1 MVKVGNRLDNP
12 PQVKTAGQRLVKRV
26 WDYRE
31 MYLLLLPAFVAVL
44 VFSYIPM
51 YGVVM
56 AFQNVKLG
64 VPIMENE
71 WVGLHHIKKFFE
83 SLWFETTMSNT
94 MVLAI
99 AQNLIYPPFE
109 LALALML
116 HNCNNKYIKKWT
128 QSLTYIPHLLSTVV
142 VISILRV
149 FIAKSSGLI
158 NNMFAAFG
166 MERIDFLSLPE
177 AAIPLYIIIGLW
189 QNCGYS
195 AVVYIGALASV
206 DEQMVEAARIDGASK
221 WRIVWNI
228 QLPSIMPTVITM
240 LILSFGSLFGASTE
254 RMLLLQT
261 DLNIRGSEIIG
272 TYLYKQGIAG
282 ARYGFS
288 TAIGLFQNLLN
299 ICMMFL
305 VNWLGDKFAGMS
317 II

>member
-12 PQVKTAGQRLVKRV
+12 PKVKTAGQRLVKRV

-31 MYLLLLPAFVAVL
+31 MYLLLIPAFVAVL
-44 VFSYIPM
+44 IFSYYPM
-51 YGVVM
+51 YGVIM
-56 AFQNVKLG
+56 AFQNVKIG
-64 VPIMENE
+64 IPIIQNE

-83 SLWFETTMSNT
+83 SLWFDTTMTNT
-94 MVLAI
+94 VILAI
-99 AQNLIYPPFE
+99 AQNIIYPPFA
-109 LALALML
+109 LGLALML
-116 HNCNNKYIKKWT
+116 HNSNNKYIKKWT

-149 FIAKSSGLI
+149 FIARSSGLI
-158 NNMFAAFG
+158 NNLFEVMG

-177 AAIPLYIIIGLW
+177 MAIPLYLIVGLW
-189 QNCGYS
+189 QNTGYS

-221 WRIVWNI
+221 WRIIWNI
-228 QLPSIMPTVITM
+228 QLPTIMPTVITM

-305 VNWLGDKFAGMS
+305 VNWLGDKFAGTS

>member
-12 PQVKTAGQRLVKRV
+12 PKVKTAGQRLVKRV

-31 MYLLLLPAFVAVL
+31 MYLLLLPAFVAVAI
-44 VFSYIPM
+44 FSYYPM
-51 YGVVM
+51 YGVIM
-56 AFQNVKLG
+56 AFQNVKIG
-64 VPIMENE
+64 IPIIQNE

-83 SLWFETTMSNT
+83 SLWFETTMTNT
-94 MVLAI
+94 VILAV
-99 AQNLIYPPFE
+99 AQNIIYPPFA
-109 LALALML
+109 LGLALML

-149 FIAKSSGLI
+149 FIARSSGLI
-158 NNMFAAFG
+158 NNLFEVLG

-177 AAIPLYIIIGLW
+177 AAIPLYIIVGLW
-189 QNCGYS
+189 QNTGYS

-221 WRIVWNI
+221 WRIIWNI
-228 QLPSIMPTVITM
+228 QLPTIMPTVITM

-305 VNWLGDKFAGMS
+305 VNWLGDKFAGTS